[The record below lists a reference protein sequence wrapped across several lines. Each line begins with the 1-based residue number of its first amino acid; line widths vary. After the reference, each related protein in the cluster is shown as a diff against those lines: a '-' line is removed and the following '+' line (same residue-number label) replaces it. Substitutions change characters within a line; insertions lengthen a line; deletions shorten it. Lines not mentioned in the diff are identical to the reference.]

1 MRLRTLLAGAAGT
14 VGAAALGNRALSARA
29 DDLEPFLPGDHR
41 TYRWRGFEVA
51 YDEIGDPDDPDL
63 VLFHGINA
71 AASNHEFYRIFEA
84 LGEDYHVL
92 APDLPGFGRSDRPP
106 LLYSSSLLSTFVEEF
121 LADESERPIVV
132 GSSLTG
138 AYAAMAAREV
148 PVERLVLIAP
158 TDTSMGG
165 RRTWVRS
172 LLRSPVVGQALH
184 NLVVSEAGLR
194 HFHEDHG
201 YYDVDNLD
209 DEVLAHEWRT
219 AHQPGARFAPASFL
233 AGFLDP
239 DEDLS
244 DVLRDVDA
252 PVTLVWGREADVT
265 PLSDGKALAEEVDAR
280 LIVFD
285 ETLLLPHVEH
295 PEQFADVVREEY
307 EQVTVKADQ

>member
-219 AHQPGARFAPASFL
+219 AHQSGARFAPASFL

-265 PLSDGKALAEEVDAR
+265 PLSDGKTLAEEVDAR

-307 EQVTVKADQ
+307 EQVTVRADQ

>member
-1 MRLRTLLAGAAGT
+1 MKLRSLLAGAAGT

-29 DDLEPFLPGDHR
+29 DDLEPFLPGDHHI
-41 TYRWRGFEVA
+41 YRWRGFEVA

-63 VLFHGINA
+63 VLLHGINA
-71 AASNHEFYRIFEA
+71 AASNHEFDRIFEA
-84 LGEDYHVL
+84 LGEDYHVI

-106 LLYSSSLLSTFVEEF
+106 LLYSSSLLATFVEEF

-172 LLRSPVVGQALH
+172 LVRSPVVGQALH

-194 HFHEDHG
+194 HFHGDHG
-201 YYDVDNLD
+201 YYDMDNLD
-209 DEVLAHEWRT
+209 DEVLAREWQT

-239 DEDLS
+239 DEDL
-244 DVLRDVDA
+244 DAVLRDVDA
-252 PVTLVWGREADVT
+252 PVTLVWGREADVS
-265 PLSDGKALAEEVDAR
+265 PLSDGQALAEEVDAR

-295 PEQFADVVREEY
+295 PEKFADVVREEY
-307 EQVTVKADQ
+307 ATVTH